1 MRFAVHRLKSDL
13 SSLNMGCAMQTW
25 QMQEAKARMSELVK
39 CAQVQPQDITL
50 HGKSVAVVVSREI
63 FDRLTQTQGSLVD
76 FMRRSPLYG
85 AGDVEFERD
94 GSLTREVSF

>member
-1 MRFAVHRLKSDL
+1 
-13 SSLNMGCAMQTW
+13 MQTW

-85 AGDVEFERD
+85 VGDVEFERD